1 MKKVRIGL
9 PDGNG
14 CFGTLEFWKQYFSDI
29 GEKTIAE
36 DREDGSFIWENY
48 FDEET
53 NINEYYLSVFVRAED
68 GRYDKFTENHY
79 EKAYYLE
86 EIRQALNEAGLEYIT
101 AYEAFT
107 KNPADDN
114 QERVYVIARAN
125 K

>member
-1 MKKVRIGL
+1 MSI
-9 PDGNG
+9 
-14 CFGTLEFWKQYFSDI
+14 
-29 GEKTIAE
+29 
-36 DREDGSFIWENY
+36 
-48 FDEET
+48 
-53 NINEYYLSVFVRAED
+53 FVQGED

-114 QERVYVIARAN
+114 QERVYMIARAN